1 MRFDFAFRLF
11 GYAFR
16 FCVAPIEAPV
26 VAVAAP
32 TLAPATT
39 LEQVAPLPVEQPVE
53 QPAKA
58 KAGRK
63 AGWQDRQTAKRE
75 AAEKLRRLNE
85 VRNANLVFAR
95 AAKALKDA
103 ERKAKSAA

>member
-16 FCVAPIEAPV
+16 FCVAPVEAPV
-26 VAVAAP
+26 EAVDAP

-39 LEQVAPLPVEQPVE
+39 LEQVATPPVEQPVKTK
-53 QPAKA
+53 P
-58 KAGRK
+58 GRK

-75 AAEKLRRLNE
+75 AAEKLQRLNE

-103 ERKAKSAA
+103 ERKAKSVA

>member
-16 FCVAPIEAPV
+16 FCVAPIEAPAE
-26 VAVAAP
+26 AVAAP
-32 TLAPATT
+32 TPVPATT
-39 LEQVAPLPVEQPVE
+39 LEQVATPPVEQPV
-53 QPAKA
+53 KA
-58 KAGRK
+58 KPGRK
-63 AGWQDRQTAKRE
+63 AGWQDRQAAKRE
-75 AAEKLRRLNE
+75 AAEKQRRLNE

-103 ERKAKSAA
+103 ERKAKSVA